1 MGKIAD
7 KLRRLLNIKAAIKEA
22 LFYVGQEVADKFEDY
37 ADAIR
42 NVCNVPFE
50 NLGYSKEEVKRFNA
64 FIRTAYKSGKLFYD
78 VTLKYPEPENAPYIY
93 KNLFFDVNPKSLN
106 DKWKKK
112 LLELAQSSGR
122 ILFLVSKLTDRNT
135 GIDGDNFSF
144 FKRSW
149 YSYIDCDTIEVTDG
163 RSLFTDCSQLRFLR
177 FNAENMKTMKNIL
190 KNSQIGQANVL
201 RTIFISGV
209 GTQPEC
215 NELFLKHLLTFGIE
229 HKDDPFSKNQARQSL
244 TDTLLTNSFDRASAG
259 YSVFTI
265 TLHKKT
271 FDLLTEE
278 EIEAITNKGYTI
290 TV

>member
-50 NLGYSKEEVKRFNA
+50 NLGYSEDEAKRFNE
-64 FIRTAYKSGKLFYD
+64 FIRIAYKAGKFNYD
-78 VTLKYPEPENAPYIY
+78 TILKYPDPKNAPSIA
-93 KNLFFDVNPKSLN
+93 KHLFFDVNSKSLN
-106 DKWKKK
+106 DSWKNY
-112 LLELAQSSGR
+112 LATYANIKGR
-122 ILFLVSKLTDRNT
+122 ILFLATKITDKQTNVS
-135 GIDGDNFSF
+135 GDNFSF
-144 FKRSW
+144 FKFSW
-149 YSYIDCDTIEVTDG
+149 YSYIDSDTTEVTDG
-163 RSLFTDCSQLRFLR
+163 RSLFTDCSQLMFLR
-177 FNAENMKTMKNIL
+177 FNAENMKTMKNIMA
-190 KNSQIGQANVL
+190 NNQIGKDNRL
-201 RTIFISGV
+201 RTIFISGL
-209 GTQPEC
+209 GTHPEC
-215 NELFLKHLLTFGIE
+215 NELFLKYINLWGEE
-229 HKDDPFSKNQARQSL
+229 HDDDPFSKNQARQSL

-265 TLHKKT
+265 TLNQRT
-271 FDLLTEE
+271 FSQLTEE

>member
-37 ADAIR
+37 AADIR

-50 NLGYSKEEVKRFNA
+50 NLGYSKEEAKLFNE
-64 FIRTAYKSGKLFYD
+64 FIKTAYKSSKFFYD
-78 VTLKYPEPENAPYIY
+78 TTLKYPEPENAPYIP
-93 KNLFFDVNPKSLN
+93 KNLFFDVNLKSLN
-106 DKWKKK
+106 DKWKET
-112 LLELAQSSGR
+112 LPEFAQSAGR
-122 ILFLVSKLTDRNT
+122 ILFLVSKLTDRHT
-135 GIDGDNFSF
+135 GVTSDSFSF
-144 FKRSW
+144 FKRCW
-149 YSYIDCDTIEVTDG
+149 YSYIDCDTTEVTDG

-177 FNAENMKTMKNIL
+177 FNAENMKTMNNIL
-190 KNSQIGQANVL
+190 ANSQIGTANIL
-201 RTIFISGV
+201 RTLFISGV

-215 NELFLKHLLTFGIE
+215 NELFLKYLMTFGSE
-229 HKDDPFSKNQARQSL
+229 HADDPFSKNQARQSL

-265 TLHKKT
+265 TLHQKT
-271 FDLLTEE
+271 FNLLTEE